1 MEADNAVDEQP
12 DNVGLFFVIIECYDH
27 SPWSSTRSFGKTSLS
42 KRLEQKHSVSVA
54 EAEAILNE
62 NPHIRK
68 VGKGRVKDENVYAA
82 FGQTTGGRYLI
93 VFYIRKVS
101 GALLPISARDMDDAE
116 GKYYERQR

>member
-1 MEADNAVDEQP
+1 VVIRKIIWKDQ
-12 DNVGLFFVIIECYDH
+12 FVE
-27 SPWSSTRSFGKTSLS
+27 K
-42 KRLEQKHSVSVA
+42 LERKHGVSVV
-54 EAEAILNE
+54 EAEELLDA

-68 VGKGRVKDENVYAA
+68 VSKGRVKDENVYAA

-116 GKYYERQR
+116 RKYYERQR